1 MNPDA
6 AARLEA
12 TAEDIRTRLDAA
24 AAAREKA
31 LTQSRQLIRACSLA
45 IRAVHRNALDEMQT
59 HLNKAETIARALRE
73 DLREHPALYFSG
85 YTQDAIKEYVEAR
98 ATCALI
104 LNHPLPTRSELQ
116 VEPAT
121 YLRGLAETVGELR
134 RRILHLLRDGYSEE
148 TRRLLTHMEDI
159 YAILVTMDYPDALTY
174 GLRRQTDIARS
185 IIERTESDITFNME
199 SQRLTQAMESVQR
212 LLKEQGREQL

>member
-1 MNPDA
+1 MKADLPS
-6 AARLEA
+6 LEA
-12 TAEDIRTRLDAA
+12 IAEDIRQRLDAA
-24 AAAREKA
+24 TAVRERA
-31 LTQSRQLIRACSLA
+31 LAQSRQLIRACSLA
-45 IRAVHRNALDEMQT
+45 IRAVHRNDLDEMQA
-59 HLNKAETIARALRE
+59 LLAQAESMAHSLRQ
-73 DLREHPALYFSG
+73 DLRDYPALYFSG

-98 ATCALI
+98 VTCALI
-104 LNHPLPTRSELQ
+104 LNQPLPSHHSLQ

-134 RRILHLLRDGYSEE
+134 RRILHLLRDGYSAE

-159 YAILVTMDYPDALTY
+159 YAILVTMDYPDAITY

-199 SQRLTQAMESVQR
+199 SQRLTQAMASIQG
-212 LLKEQGREQL
+212 LLKEQGEGGL